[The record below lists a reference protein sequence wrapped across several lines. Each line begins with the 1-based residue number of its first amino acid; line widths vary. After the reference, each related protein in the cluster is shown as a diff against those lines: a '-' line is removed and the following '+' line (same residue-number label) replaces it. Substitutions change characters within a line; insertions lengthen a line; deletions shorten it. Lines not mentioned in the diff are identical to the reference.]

1 MANLTNRAPNAIAAR
16 GRTAVATRAGVDE
29 LTIKDT
35 TTHPPGKAGEA
46 KFYVLLVRMP
56 FGIVDPTV
64 PVVKAQSDTVAKF
77 CQIMPYHDGTGL
89 IIGCGIGSHLK
100 YNENT
105 HYHDEAKRLGLD
117 ILSWKGVV
125 LPRPIARKVIEDAS
139 LHCYLLA
146 GSTRDTAFVSYI
158 HARNESQALKLWS
171 LSKRGLPPQVLLS
184 RCAALE
190 VHHSTL
196 QFVLGLPQLA
206 TYHELATTT

>member
-1 MANLTNRAPNAIAAR
+1 
-16 GRTAVATRAGVDE
+16 
-29 LTIKDT
+29 
-35 TTHPPGKAGEA
+35 
-46 KFYVLLVRMP
+46 MP

-139 LHCYLLA
+139 LLLSL
-146 GSTRDTAFVSYI
+146 GGQ
-158 HARNESQALKLWS
+158 HARHSVRQLYPCT
-171 LSKRGLPPQVLLS
+171 KRVAGTEIVEP
-184 RCAALE
+184 E
-190 VHHSTL
+190 
-196 QFVLGLPQLA
+196 
-206 TYHELATTT
+206 